1 MNLMPTRYN
10 TGEYSYDLEYHYGDM
25 SASMEMLRARL
36 IELLTPHLSGRYV
49 KWREAYFTR
58 FTKCGGDSG
67 WMFCVGPHEFHIDG
81 ALRRYYSGS
90 IDITYNQKDRY
101 FLVGEKKKVKC
112 KACKGFGFIRDDGW
126 GHIDKC
132 EMCDA
137 EKGASHD

>member
-1 MNLMPTRYN
+1 MPTRYN

-49 KWREAYFTR
+49 KWREAYFTW

-101 FLVGEKKKVKC
+101 FLVGEKKKSNVRLVRGL
-112 KACKGFGFIRDDGW
+112 ASF
-126 GHIDKC
+126 
-132 EMCDA
+132 EMM
-137 EKGASHD
+137 GGGI

>member
-1 MNLMPTRYN
+1 MPTRYN

-101 FLVGEKKKVKC
+101 FLVGEKRKSNVRLVRGL
-112 KACKGFGFIRDDGW
+112 ASF
-126 GHIDKC
+126 
-132 EMCDA
+132 EMM
-137 EKGASHD
+137 GGGI

>member
-1 MNLMPTRYN
+1 MPTRYN

-81 ALRRYYSGS
+81 ALRRYY
-90 IDITYNQKDRY
+90 
-101 FLVGEKKKVKC
+101 
-112 KACKGFGFIRDDGW
+112 
-126 GHIDKC
+126 
-132 EMCDA
+132 
-137 EKGASHD
+137 

>member
-1 MNLMPTRYN
+1 MPTRYN

-49 KWREAYFTR
+49 KWREAYFKW

-81 ALRRYYSGS
+81 
-90 IDITYNQKDRY
+90 
-101 FLVGEKKKVKC
+101 
-112 KACKGFGFIRDDGW
+112 
-126 GHIDKC
+126 
-132 EMCDA
+132 
-137 EKGASHD
+137 

>member
-1 MNLMPTRYN
+1 MPTRYN

-36 IELLTPHLSGRYV
+36 IELLTPHLSDRY
-49 KWREAYFTR
+49 
-58 FTKCGGDSG
+58 
-67 WMFCVGPHEFHIDG
+67 
-81 ALRRYYSGS
+81 
-90 IDITYNQKDRY
+90 RY

-137 EKGASHD
+137 EKGASHE

>member
-1 MNLMPTRYN
+1 
-10 TGEYSYDLEYHYGDM
+10 
-25 SASMEMLRARL
+25 
-36 IELLTPHLSGRYV
+36 
-49 KWREAYFTR
+49 WREAYFTR

-137 EKGASHD
+137 EKGASHE

>member
-1 MNLMPTRYN
+1 MPTRYN

-49 KWREAYFTR
+49 KWREAYFTW

-126 GHIDKC
+126 GI
-132 EMCDA
+132 
-137 EKGASHD
+137 

>member
-1 MNLMPTRYN
+1 
-10 TGEYSYDLEYHYGDM
+10 
-25 SASMEMLRARL
+25 
-36 IELLTPHLSGRYV
+36 
-49 KWREAYFTR
+49 
-58 FTKCGGDSG
+58 
-67 WMFCVGPHEFHIDG
+67 FCVGPHEFHIDG

-132 EMCDA
+132 EICFSPFHITARQMR
-137 EKGASHD
+137 SQQFN

>member
-1 MNLMPTRYN
+1 
-10 TGEYSYDLEYHYGDM
+10 
-25 SASMEMLRARL
+25 
-36 IELLTPHLSGRYV
+36 
-49 KWREAYFTR
+49 
-58 FTKCGGDSG
+58 
-67 WMFCVGPHEFHIDG
+67 
-81 ALRRYYSGS
+81 SGS

-137 EKGASHD
+137 EKGASHE

>member
-1 MNLMPTRYN
+1 
-10 TGEYSYDLEYHYGDM
+10 M

-49 KWREAYFTR
+49 KWREAYFR
-58 FTKCGGDSG
+58 WFTKCGGDSG

-137 EKGASHD
+137 EKGASHE